1 MELKAVKSYEEQK
14 KAKNRLASLEKKL
27 VRLEE
32 EIQKIEEEK
41 EEVNKKYLLAG
52 EKNDV
57 DKLMSLQEELDNIDN
72 KILEKYQEYEETEI
86 ELKSL

>member
-1 MELKAVKSYEEQK
+1 MK
-14 KAKNRLASLEKKL
+14 KNFLAILTLLLSLLL
-27 VRLEE
+27 V
-32 EIQKIEEEK
+32 
-41 EEVNKKYLLAG
+41 AGGG

>member
-1 MELKAVKSYEEQK
+1 M
-14 KAKNRLASLEKKL
+14 KL
-27 VRLEE
+27 TNE

-57 DKLMSLQEELDNIDN
+57 DKLMSLQEELDNLDN